1 MKERQNIPQQ
11 KVDQTNATSL
21 NISIPVGGGNTP
33 LILGITNSSV
43 IQSSLTTYLLDLGYK
58 VAGPFNTVDSSSEL
72 IAYNTPDIVVFDV
85 TSNKHELNQL
95 IKLLKSYGPGV
106 PVLLIS
112 NDEIHINHPYQAQ
125 LNLPINPHELAEE
138 LQGLHKDQK
147 AFNTPIHQI
156 LNFINKMFITML
168 EISPNNF
175 KPLIERSINKFILDF
190 CSLHNDFTRFSEE
203 TLSIIIKDASYT
215 NINQLIITLEESIGK
230 LETDLNIKFESRLG
244 SALLKDTIES
254 IILNSKTLP
263 TYIRELIDAFGIDTT
278 EFNHIIDN
286 IVPKLADHKKSCFVA
301 FATMGDLGPQ
311 MVTYVSNDDEIS
323 KGLDDA
329 VAAQITTLVG
339 QGSSYHE
346 GQFGPIPVP
355 TSNNIVAMIWSQMMG
370 SNIKDPRM
378 GGRALS
384 VVVIGFY
391 RELLTYLP
399 SHDTMKSIF
408 SLLKNIKHVDE
419 VTKDLLFNLQ
429 EKFLDCF
436 M

>member
-1 MKERQNIPQQ
+1 MKDRQNIPQQ
-11 KVDQTNATSL
+11 AVEPTYATSL
-21 NISIPVGGGNTP
+21 NISIPEEGKNTP

-43 IQSSLTTYLLDLGYK
+43 IQSTLTTYLIDLGYR
-58 VAGPFNTVDSSSEL
+58 VAGPFNNVESSSEI

-85 TSNKHELNQL
+85 TSNRHEINQL

-125 LNLPINPHELAEE
+125 VNLPINPHELAEE
-138 LQGLHKDQK
+138 LRGLHKDQK
-147 AFNTPIHQI
+147 AYNTPIHQI
-156 LNFINKMFITML
+156 LNFINKMFNTML
-168 EISPNNF
+168 DISPNNY
-175 KPLIERSINKFILDF
+175 KPLIERSINKFIFDF
-190 CSLHNDFTRFSEE
+190 CTLHNDFTRVSEE
-203 TLSIIIKDASYT
+203 SLSIIIKDASFS
-215 NINQLIITLEESIGK
+215 NINNLIKTLQESIEN
-230 LETDLNIKFESRLG
+230 LENDLNLKFVSRLG

-263 TYIRELIDAFGIDTT
+263 TFIRELIDALGIDTT

-301 FATMGDLGPQ
+301 FASMGDLGPQ
-311 MVTYVSNDDEIS
+311 MVTYVSNDDDIS
-323 KGLDDA
+323 KGLDDG

-355 TSNNIVAMIWSQMMG
+355 TSNNTVAMIWSKMMG

-378 GGRALS
+378 EGRALS
-384 VVVIGFY
+384 VVIIGFY

-408 SLLKNIKHVDE
+408 SLLNDITHVDE
-419 VTKDLLFNLQ
+419 ITKDLLFNLQ

-436 M
+436 I